1 MFTHAHDFWRRLLAR
16 SVYFLIHIHLQKV
29 VSLPG
34 GACYS
39 LCTRVQDEPG
49 DEPAMPPPTKLQQQR
64 REAIT
69 EIVTQK
75 RVESQDEIVRLLA
88 ERGITATQ
96 ASVSRDLRAL
106 GAWRLRNQY
115 YIPVKG
121 GDDGHLKEVAH
132 LVEYVKPAGDNLTI
146 LYTREGAAPMVVK
159 AFNEANLPH
168 IAALFAADVS
178 TVLLVTVDGD
188 EQDKVL
194 DRLEPIFMP

>member
-1 MFTHAHDFWRRLLAR
+1 
-16 SVYFLIHIHLQKV
+16 
-29 VSLPG
+29 
-34 GACYS
+34 
-39 LCTRVQDEPG
+39 
-49 DEPAMPPPTKLQQQR
+49 MPPPTKLQQQR
-64 REAIT
+64 REAIA

-115 YIPVKG
+115 YIPIKG
-121 GDDGHLKEVAH
+121 GDDSYLKEVAH

-168 IAALFAADVS
+168 IAALFAADVN
-178 TVLLVTVDGD
+178 TVLIVTVDGD
-188 EQDKVL
+188 EQDKIL